1 MAATGGVATATVA
14 SSNLSFQKDDPMK
27 NQHVYMLFA
36 REVGPLVKNKYPTIQ
51 KMQFNQI
58 LGRIWN
64 ELPPVEKNKYYVK
77 ADVQR
82 KIQMNN
88 HQGQAPVLPRPSQP
102 IAASPGPDSKITA
115 PSGRTITTRPY
126 ERQKELSPYEIY
138 SKGTKTILMKQYPY
152 LNSRE
157 LELLVIRMWSQLS
170 PEEKDRYNRLS
181 VKTPD
186 PVSNNPMSHSNNA
199 VEFINKVG
207 VKVSEET
214 ADKTENIFMR
224 GDSDSEDDDDAEE
237 TLNEQSTPPDTRSEE
252 EIAIANIQP
261 KTEPELPIM
270 ENVEDLN
277 NSGSVEE
284 EENGLNGKQ
293 AGNENDAKD
302 TKEDNDEEEEEE
314 EQEENVD
321 VDPLENDI
329 KTTTT
334 TYKLKTGEVVK
345 SAKNNS
351 ENNEGMSSSGGVTIV
366 QGQEGGHH
374 HGGQTT
380 PVEVTVSQCVDQGG
394 QVEAESGERIDEK
407 NEEEEKKQSFDFPCS
422 DIRYRLL
429 KKEKNTALSLF
440 IFSPLNS
447 NVKRLM
453 NKIEKIQRRSK
464 QEQVGDNNHIVRI
477 DYIFKNEKEQKTF
490 RDKVVDLPRPQDLIL
505 VLESIP
511 EELLLPREAPI
522 VTEEE
527 LLWIFSESLAE
538 NTFRGFSVRLLENEN
553 GLSFDFGSMIA
564 LNMFLT
570 ETVGYRD
577 AFLGGVRRSPKSSL
591 AIKVVRKFGK
601 VTYPLRMK
609 LNETFD
615 FKHLEAISKKY
626 KFKVFTKNDNIHK
639 QYATLDFK
647 TKNDL
652 YYFVIC
658 EDVEFF
664 LQTKS
669 K

>member
-88 HQGQAPVLPRPSQP
+88 PQGQAPILQRPSQP

-157 LELLVIRMWSQLS
+157 LEHLVIRMWSQLS

-186 PVSNNPMSHSNNA
+186 PVSNNSMSHSNNA

-224 GDSDSEDDDDAEE
+224 GDSDSEDIDDAEE

-302 TKEDNDEEEEEE
+302 TKEDNDEEEKEEE
-314 EQEENVD
+314 EEEENVD

-351 ENNEGMSSSGGVTIV
+351 ENNESMKGIV
-366 QGQEGGHH
+366 EKKDSNDSEDEDEPTKVPTASPLKLPQSTVMHSNRDDDDEEDPDDPDDPDSLDDEEGDVSKQDTKVSRPSNSKRRVYDRPPG
-374 HGGQTT
+374 
-380 PVEVTVSQCVDQGG
+380 PVTVCY
-394 QVEAESGERIDEK
+394 
-407 NEEEEKKQSFDFPCS
+407 C
-422 DIRYRLL
+422 L
-429 KKEKNTALSLF
+429 
-440 IFSPLNS
+440 S
-447 NVKRLM
+447 NVTENLLGCDTCPEWYHPDCLGLSQHQMFDVHNVDTWRCPECVKVNSKPPTPK
-453 NKIEKIQRRSK
+453 NKIPPASIGSPAKIMKLEKPPPAPVLVPIAPNGPVPSLPTPGPRQNQGSKCNTCKVLVDEVKRRG
-464 QEQVGDNNHIVRI
+464 ETI
-477 DYIFKNEKEQKTF
+477 EKLKAKIKF
-490 RDKVVDLPRPQDLIL
+490 
-505 VLESIP
+505 LES
-511 EELLLPREAPI
+511 
-522 VTEEE
+522 
-527 LLWIFSESLAE
+527 
-538 NTFRGFSVRLLENEN
+538 
-553 GLSFDFGSMIA
+553 
-564 LNMFLT
+564 
-570 ETVGYRD
+570 
-577 AFLGGVRRSPKSSL
+577 
-591 AIKVVRKFGK
+591 RKDD
-601 VTYPLRMK
+601 M
-609 LNETFD
+609 
-615 FKHLEAISKKY
+615 
-626 KFKVFTKNDNIHK
+626 
-639 QYATLDFK
+639 
-647 TKNDL
+647 
-652 YYFVIC
+652 
-658 EDVEFF
+658 
-664 LQTKS
+664 
-669 K
+669 